1 MSNEKQITLSL
12 SVEEVNLVLAGLAEL
27 PAKVSMNL
35 ISKVGNQAQGQ
46 LQQSPAVEEVAN
58 G

>member
-27 PAKVSMNL
+27 PAKVSMSL

>member
-1 MSNEKQITLSL
+1 MSNEKQIALNL
-12 SVEEVNLVLAGLAEL
+12 SVEEVNLVLAGLSEL

-35 ISKVGNQAQGQ
+35 ISKVGNQAQSQ
-46 LQQSPAVEEVAN
+46 LQVPASEEVQN

>member
-1 MSNEKQITLSL
+1 MSNEKVLNVALT
-12 SVEEVNLVLAGLAEL
+12 VEELNLVLSALAEL

-35 ISKVGNQAQGQ
+35 IGKVTAQAQQQ
-46 LQQSPAVEEVAN
+46 LQVQAPEADN

>member
-12 SVEEVNLVLAGLAEL
+12 SVEELNLVLAGLAEL
-27 PAKVSMNL
+27 PAKVSMSL

>member
-1 MSNEKQITLSL
+1 MSNEKQVTLSL

-46 LQQSPAVEEVAN
+46 LQQPAVEEVDN